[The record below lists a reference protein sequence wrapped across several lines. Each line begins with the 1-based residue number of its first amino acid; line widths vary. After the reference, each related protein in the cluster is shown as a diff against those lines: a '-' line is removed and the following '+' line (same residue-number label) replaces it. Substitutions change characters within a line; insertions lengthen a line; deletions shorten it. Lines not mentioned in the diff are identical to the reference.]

1 MKDDYDK
8 IQDAS
13 KKFEPEIEVREEWDY
28 YHNEPV
34 LKVRIGNFIL
44 TFHLAFHGAR
54 FLWFIR

>member
-54 FLWFIR
+54 FL